1 LAPDRILPV
10 RVAVLAAV
18 LALTACGGTAEK
30 SAPPAVPLREW
41 TANVGIVIHQL
52 RSDIAATQ
60 VAGVTPATARA
71 ALRNESDVYA
81 LLVAYTDLAGCHSMV
96 VAAGA
101 STPATRHV
109 DRLLAS
115 ACVHGER
122 ASTLFTRAIRS
133 RSGLALLAGARE
145 ARRALPALI
154 RAAAALDRVR

>member
-1 LAPDRILPV
+1 V

-18 LALTACGGTAEK
+18 IVLTACGGTAK
-30 SAPPAVPLREW
+30 TSGTQAVSLREW
-41 TANVGIVIHQL
+41 ATNVAIVIHQL

-60 VAGVTPATARA
+60 VAGATPASARE

-101 STPATRHV
+101 STPVTRHV

-115 ACVHGER
+115 ACVHAER
-122 ASTLFTRAIRS
+122 ASTFFTRAIRS
-133 RSGLALLAGARE
+133 RSGSVLLAGARE
-145 ARRALPALI
+145 ARRALPALV
-154 RAAAALDRVR
+154 RAAVALDRVS